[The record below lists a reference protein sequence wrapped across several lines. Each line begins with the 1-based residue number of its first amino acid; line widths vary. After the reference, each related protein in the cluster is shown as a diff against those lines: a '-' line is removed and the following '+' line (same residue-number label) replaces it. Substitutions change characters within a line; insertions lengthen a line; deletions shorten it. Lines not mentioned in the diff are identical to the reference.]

1 MGRKLQLGA
10 LLAVMALAAG
20 CAPAYYA
27 FEEELNELRAL
38 VESANAS
45 AEQAA
50 SQSGSAGDAAQ
61 AAAQAQAAANEAL
74 SAANAAQAAVDATN
88 ERMDRMFEDEAA
100 K

>member
-10 LLAVMALAAG
+10 LLAVLTLAGG

-27 FEEELNELRAL
+27 LEDQLAEIRAIA
-38 VESANAS
+38 EAAQSA

-50 SQSGSAGDAAQ
+50 SQSGSGGEQ

-74 SAANAAQAAVDATN
+74 AAANAAQAAVDATN
-88 ERMDRMFEDEAA
+88 ERMDRMFEIEQA